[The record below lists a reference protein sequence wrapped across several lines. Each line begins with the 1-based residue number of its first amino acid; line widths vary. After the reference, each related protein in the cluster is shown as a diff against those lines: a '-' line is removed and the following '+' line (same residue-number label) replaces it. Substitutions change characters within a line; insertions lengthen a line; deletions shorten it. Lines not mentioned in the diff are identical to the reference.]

1 MNIIHIVPGLDD
13 PTCGI
18 AVAAKM
24 VARRQIASGKS
35 VECVDFKAWTQR
47 QIVAAD
53 EVWVHSMWTPG
64 VMRAAWTALRLKKP
78 LVRMPHGCMDPV
90 KWRHRWW
97 KKMWVAPIERWLFEK
112 ADRVVATC
120 DDEVKWIKDFEP
132 KVRKVEILSLG
143 DGFSDKPLET
153 VHNPLRLLF
162 VGRLHPLKGMEF
174 LLEAMKDFLTQRQ
187 YAPATKLSGC
197 LNEVNPKGRKV
208 PRDAEGEEEY
218 GYSRVENI
226 DSVDDRRSSELKLRV
241 IGKDEGEGEKL
252 KQMVKDYGLN
262 AEFCGVVGEDEK
274 EKAWDWCDVLVLP
287 TLSENFGLV
296 VAEALER
303 GKRVITTDG
312 APVWGE
318 ESDGV
323 EEWVS
328 GGVESRYGGR
338 LLYLKG
344 YRDGTDSKRVELL
357 KKAIHLCLND

>member
-1 MNIIHIVPGLDD
+1 MKILHIVPGLDD

-24 VARRQIASGKS
+24 VARRQRTSGKS

-47 QIVAAD
+47 QIAAAD

-64 VMRAAWTALRLKKP
+64 VMMAAWAALRLGKK

-90 KWRHRWW
+90 KRRHRWW
-97 KKMWVAPIERWLFEK
+97 KKMWVTPIERWLFGK
-112 ADRVVATC
+112 SDRVVATC
-120 DDEVKWIKDFEP
+120 NDEVEWVRKFEP
-132 KVRKVEILSLG
+132 KVRKVEMLSLG
-143 DGFSDKPLET
+143 GGALDMPLKS

-174 LLEAMKDFLTQRQ
+174 LLEAMRCFLTQRRR
-187 YAPATKLSGC
+187 G
-197 LNEVNPKGRKV
+197 
-208 PRDAEGEEEY
+208 AETQGL
-218 GYSRVENI
+218 
-226 DSVDDRRSSELKLRV
+226 ELKV
-241 IGKDEGEGEKL
+241 IGKDEGEGVKL
-252 KQMVKDYGLN
+252 RQMAKEHELNVK
-262 AEFCGVVGEDEK
+262 FCGVVSEEEK
-274 EKAWDWCDVLVLP
+274 EKAWDWCDILVLP

-318 ESDGV
+318 GV
-323 EEWVS
+323 PRVDRVEG
-328 GGVESRYGGR
+328 GGVFYGYNGR

-357 KKAIHLCLND
+357 KDAIRLYLG

>member
-1 MNIIHIVPGLDD
+1 MADKDLRGQMKILHIVPGIDD

-24 VARRQIASGKS
+24 VARRQSKDGDA
-35 VECVDFKAWTQR
+35 VECVGYRDWTKA
-47 QIVAAD
+47 QISEAD

-64 VMRAAWTALRLKKP
+64 VMKAAWAALRMGRT

-90 KWRHRWW
+90 KRRHRWW
-97 KKMWVAPIERWLFEK
+97 KKMWITPIERWLFGM

-120 DDEVKWIKDFEP
+120 DDEVEWIKEFAP
-132 KVRKVEILSLG
+132 KVKKVEMLSLG
-143 DGFSDKPLET
+143 DGFSDKPLEA

-162 VGRLHPLKGMEF
+162 VGRLHPLKGVEF
-174 LLEAMKDFLTQRQ
+174 LLGAMKDFLTQR
-187 YAPATKLSGC
+187 C
-197 LNEVNPKGRKV
+197 
-208 PRDAEGEEEY
+208 RDAEREADCGD
-218 GYSRVENI
+218 GRVEYV
-226 DSVDDRRSSELKLRV
+226 DGVDDRRSFELKLRV
-241 IGKDEGEGEKL
+241 IGKDEGEGDKL
-252 KQMVKDYGLN
+252 RQLAKDYGLDV
-262 AEFCGVVGEDEK
+262 EFCGVVSDEEK

-318 ESDGV
+318 GLDVRGQELGV
-323 EEWVS
+323 
-328 GGVESRYGGR
+328 GVGYGGR

-344 YRDGTDSKRVELL
+344 YRDGSDAKRVELL
-357 KKAIHLCLND
+357 RDALEMMV